1 MSHESAA
8 LSTSG
13 FRHRP
18 TRRDVIRYLA
28 APAIGG
34 TIAAAAAPPSMGHA
48 FSQRNVQQH
57 ARRAGSQQDLV
68 ASGLVGDGVSDD
80 GPALQEFIERAAAE
94 NLPLTIPPGFY
105 GIYYPVE
112 ILSGVTIHAL
122 GATLVTFIESLGE
135 NETAPTVRVHDA
147 TDVEIHGLRI
157 DGRRDSFEHTQ
168 WKHGFSLHNSA
179 RVLIQDCAAYD
190 CKGDGIILDDT
201 EPGTLNEDIEIVNS
215 MFHRNYR
222 NAGTASGVR
231 NVEFRDCVFSGTSG
245 TKPMEGFDIEPD
257 RPDVV
262 CTDVRFIRCRF
273 IANGEFGTDDG
284 AGFGISLQ
292 DGATEPQENF
302 LLRDCTISGNA
313 GGGLDLYRVP
323 KVVRVENCII
333 DDNDQWGVR
342 VFDAASDLMLEGGQV
357 SGNRGHGILI
367 DPQDG
372 GIVENISILDVTIA
386 DNVSE
391 GSDLSDGISM
401 LNDVSQVMISGCTI
415 EGAPRYGVYAADT
428 VSGVT
433 IEETGF
439 SDNGTAD
446 VFPETLDAG

>member
-1 MSHESAA
+1 MGQA
-8 LSTSG
+8 SG
-13 FRHRP
+13 ER
-18 TRRDVIRYLA
+18 
-28 APAIGG
+28 
-34 TIAAAAAPPSMGHA
+34 
-48 FSQRNVQQH
+48 H
-57 ARRAGSQQDLV
+57 ARVAARQQDLV

-80 GPALQEFIERAAAE
+80 GPALQSAIDEAARAE
-94 NLPLTIPPGFY
+94 LPLTIPAGFY

-112 ILSGVTIHAL
+112 IRESVVIHAP
-122 GATLVTFIESLGE
+122 GATLVTYIESLGE
-135 NETAPTVRVHDA
+135 DETAPTVRVVDV

-157 DGRRDSFEHTQ
+157 DGRRESFEHTQ
-168 WKHGFSLHNSA
+168 WKHGFSLQNTA

-190 CKGDGIILDDT
+190 CKGDGIILDDN

-222 NAGTASGVR
+222 NAGTASAVR

-257 RPDVV
+257 RPDVI
-262 CTDVRFIRCRF
+262 CTDVRFIRCTF
-273 IANGEFGTDDG
+273 IGNGEFGTDDG

-342 VFDAASDLMLEGGQV
+342 VFDAASDIQLEGGQI

-367 DPQDG
+367 DPQDD
-372 GIVENISILDVTIA
+372 GIVEDISIVGVTIA
-386 DNVSE
+386 DNAS
-391 GSDLSDGISM
+391 GQLSRSDGISM
-401 LNDVSQVMISGCTI
+401 RNDVSQVMITGCTI

-433 IEETGF
+433 IDETEF
-439 SDNGTAD
+439 SNNGTAD